1 MIREQIEILQAA
13 VEDEQGASTVTIGG
27 QSMTLE
33 RLEEAYRMLT
43 MEEWKFV
50 YIESDDRNAFVN
62 SCVPRRVFVPAGL
75 VRLCSE
81 ANLDGALALVG
92 ISGTVLCFHPSTAC
106 SSIRRLFPT
115 GCGCAETY

>member
-62 SCVPRRVFVPAGL
+62 CT
-75 VRLCSE
+75 
-81 ANLDGALALVG
+81 VG
-92 ISGTVLCFHPSTAC
+92 ENDNQIGTCTLLWSVV
-106 SSIRRLFPT
+106 
-115 GCGCAETY
+115 